1 MFDSRLVR
9 SSPDLA
15 RLVQD
20 GLAIR
25 IVNGFLV
32 VDDIPP
38 FVDGNAQV
46 QRGVPSVPPWS

>member
-1 MFDSRLVR
+1 MSGSRLVR

-20 GLAIR
+20 GYAVR

-32 VDDIPP
+32 IDDIP
-38 FVDGNAQV
+38 FVDDAAQV
-46 QRGVPSVPPWS
+46 SGVPSSAHWT